1 MSKEINLK
9 GKTVLAPLAGIS
21 NIPFR
26 LMAVQNGASLVFTEM
41 VSADGLV
48 YGDLKTRQYMKFLEQ
63 ERPIGIQIFGDDPEI
78 MGQAAV
84 IVERQKPDLIDI
96 NLGCPVKK
104 VVKRG
109 AGAALMKYPQK
120 IAGIIRSVVSAVS
133 LPVSAKMRS
142 GWNNDSINCIEIAR
156 ILEQE
161 GISLITIHPRTRSQA
176 FKGKADWDLIKQ
188 VKESVSVPVIGSGDI
203 YTPEHA
209 LRMFK
214 ETGCDLVMIGQG
226 SLGRPW
232 IFEQINHLLKTGK
245 RIPEPDFNQRIEY
258 CLQHYHLAF
267 DFYQEEQKCV
277 KEMRKYVNWYLRG
290 IPGNRKIKDEIFHIT
305 DRQEVEQ
312 RLEEYAR
319 ELGKGGED

>member
-1 MSKEINLK
+1 MSKKINLK
-9 GKTVLAPLAGIS
+9 GKTVLAPLSGIS

-26 LMAVQNGASLVFTEM
+26 LMAVENGASLVFSEM

-48 YGDLKTRQYMKFLEQ
+48 YGDMKTWQYMKFLEQ

-78 MGQAAV
+78 MSKAAV
-84 IVERQKPDLIDI
+84 IVEKQKPDLIDI

-104 VVKRG
+104 VVKRR

-120 IAGIIRSVVSAVS
+120 IAEIIRSVVSVVS

-142 GWNNDSINCIEIAR
+142 GWNNDSINCLEIAR
-156 ILEQE
+156 IVEQE
-161 GISLITIHPRTRSQA
+161 GVSLITLHPRTRSQA

-188 VKESVSVPVIGSGDI
+188 LKESVSIPVIGSGDI

-214 ETGCDLVMIGQG
+214 TTACDLVMIGQG

-232 IFEQINHLLKTGK
+232 IFKQINHLLKTGK
-245 RIPEPDFNQRIEY
+245 RLPEPDYIQQIKY
-258 CLQHYHLAF
+258 CLQHYRLAF
-267 DFYQEEQKCV
+267 DIYQEERKCV
-277 KEMRKYVNWYLRG
+277 KEMRKYINWYLRG
-290 IPGNRKIKDEIFHIT
+290 IPGNRKIKDEIFHMT
-305 DRQEVEQ
+305 ERQEVEQ
-312 RLEEYAR
+312 RLEGYAQ
-319 ELGKGGED
+319 ELGERGED